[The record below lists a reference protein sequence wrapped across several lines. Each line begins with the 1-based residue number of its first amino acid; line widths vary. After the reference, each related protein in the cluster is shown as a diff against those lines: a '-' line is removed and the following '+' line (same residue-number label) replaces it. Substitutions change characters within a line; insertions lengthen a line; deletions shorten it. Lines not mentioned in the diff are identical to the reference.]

1 MSNVLFYVVI
11 FIALHLSVVLNINNL
26 PIEQV
31 NFPLKENPK
40 DYFPFVLYPLAGFDG
55 AHYLLIA
62 KVGYGQFQQAFFPL
76 YPLLISTLSKL
87 TSISVLLSGLIISWV
102 TLVLGIIFFGKL
114 SKIIIDNPGKSLW
127 PILFLLSFPSAFFYI
142 AVYPE
147 SLFLFLSA
155 GALYFIFKKNYLA
168 ASIFAIFS
176 SLTKVQGVFLIIP
189 FILSILDPKDLSLA
203 NIFLQI
209 RANYKKL
216 IFILSP
222 IYGLL
227 IYSFYLAKTYGD
239 ALAFYH
245 VQEAFGAERTSRGI
259 ILLPQVL
266 FRYFKILVTSQINFQ
281 YLIAVLELTIFAT
294 VFAVLIYDL
303 FKIMKNRTKNL
314 DYLSINL
321 YSIAVLLLPTF
332 TGTLSSIPRY
342 ALLSFGFFIALAR
355 IKNIVIK
362 ITIALIFSIV
372 HIIIFVYFLKGYF
385 VS

>member
-1 MSNVLFYVVI
+1 MFYVVI
-11 FIALHLSVVLNINNL
+11 FIALHLLVVLNINNL

-31 NFPLKENPK
+31 SFPLKENPK
-40 DYFPFVLYPLAGFDG
+40 DYFPPILYPLAGFDG
-55 AHYLLIA
+55 AHYLLIS
-62 KVGYGQFQQAFFPL
+62 KVGYGQFQQAFFPF
-76 YPLLISTLSKL
+76 YPLLINTLSKL

-102 TLVLGIIFFGKL
+102 TLVLGTIFFEKFA
-114 SKIIIDNPGKSLW
+114 KIITGKNNKAAWSV
-127 PILFLLSFPSAFFYI
+127 IFLLAFPSSFFYV

-147 SLFLFLSA
+147 SLSLFLFS
-155 GALYFIFKKNYLA
+155 GAIYFIFRKNYLA

-203 NIFLQI
+203 NIFSQI

-216 IFILSP
+216 IFVLSP

-227 IYSFYLAKTYGD
+227 IYSFYLARNYGD

-245 VQEAFGAERTSRGI
+245 VQEAFGAERTSQGI

-294 VFAVLIYDL
+294 VFAVLMYDL
-303 FKIMKNRTKNL
+303 FKIIKNRTKNFN
-314 DYLSINL
+314 YLSLNL

-372 HIIIFVYFLKGYF
+372 HIIIFIYFLKGYF